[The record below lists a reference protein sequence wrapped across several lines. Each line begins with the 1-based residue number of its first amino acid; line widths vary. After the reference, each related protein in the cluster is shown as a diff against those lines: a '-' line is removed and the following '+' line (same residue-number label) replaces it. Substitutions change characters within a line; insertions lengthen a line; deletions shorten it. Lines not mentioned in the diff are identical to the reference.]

1 MSQSGQIVKIFKS
14 RVNMLEILE
23 SQGYNVADYEGSSI
37 HEVHSMFQA
46 QQMDM
51 LVSEKGGPKKAY
63 IKYHLA
69 KSLQHRDIY
78 EYIDDL
84 YNLEEVLTNTDN
96 LIIIMKDDP
105 NETILKTLRNI
116 WEQEGKFIIIFS
128 IQRLQFNILKHTL
141 VPPHVVLS
149 SEEAAKIKTKY
160 NIKDNSQLPDISR
173 FSPVAKAIGMRPGD
187 MCEITR
193 PSKTAISTKF
203 YRICSP

>member
-1 MSQSGQIVKIFKS
+1 MAQSGQIVQIFKS
-14 RVNMLEILE
+14 RVNMLDILK
-23 SQGYNVADYEGSSI
+23 SQDYNVEDYEGSSI

-46 QQMDM
+46 KQMDM
-51 LVSEKGGPKKAY
+51 LVSNNGGTKKAY

-69 KSLQHRDIY
+69 KSLRPNNIY

-84 YNLEEVLTNTDN
+84 YNLEEVLTNADD

-105 NETILKTLRNI
+105 NETIHKTLKNI
-116 WEQEGKFIIIFS
+116 WEQDGVFIIIFS
-128 IQRLQFNILKHTL
+128 IQRLQFNILKHAL
-141 VPPHVVLS
+141 VPPHIVLT
-149 SEEAAKIKTKY
+149 SEKAAEIKNKY

-193 PSKTAISTKF
+193 PSKTAISTQF

>member
-1 MSQSGQIVKIFKS
+1 MAQSGQIVQIFKS
-14 RVNMLEILE
+14 RVNMLDILK
-23 SQGYNVADYEGSSI
+23 SQNYNVEDYEGSSI

-46 QQMDM
+46 KQMDM
-51 LVSEKGGPKKAY
+51 LISENNGTKKAY

-69 KSLQHRDIY
+69 KSLRPTDIY

-84 YNLEEVLTNTDN
+84 YHLEEVLTNADD

-116 WEQEGKFIIIFS
+116 WEQDGVFIIIFS
-128 IQRLQFNILKHTL
+128 IQRLQFNILKHSL
-141 VPPHVVLS
+141 VPPHTVLTA
-149 SEEAAKIKTKY
+149 EDADKIKTKY
-160 NIKDNSQLPDISR
+160 NIKDNSQLPDIGR

-187 MCEITR
+187 MCEIIR
-193 PSKTAISTKF
+193 PSKTAISTQF

>member
-14 RVNMLEILE
+14 RANMLDILK
-23 SQGYNVADYEGSSI
+23 SQGYDVANYEGSSI
-37 HEVHSMFQA
+37 HEVHSMFQV

-51 LVSEKGGPKKAY
+51 LVSKNDGTKKAY

-78 EYIDDL
+78 DYIDDL
-84 YNLEEVLTNTDN
+84 YNLEEVLTNTDD

-116 WEQEGKFIIIFS
+116 WEQDGVFIIIFS
-128 IQRLQFNILKHTL
+128 IQRLQFNILKHSL
-141 VPPHVVLS
+141 VPPHTVLTA
-149 SEEAAKIKTKY
+149 EDADKIKAKY
-160 NIKDNSQLPDISR
+160 NIKDNSQLPDIGR

-187 MCEITR
+187 MCEIIR
-193 PSKTAISTKF
+193 PSKTAISTQF

>member
-1 MSQSGQIVKIFKS
+1 MAQSGQIAKIFKS

-51 LVSEKGGPKKAY
+51 LVSKHDGTKKAY

-69 KSLQHRDIY
+69 KSLRPNNLY

-84 YNLEEVLTNTDN
+84 YNLDEVLTNSDD

-116 WEQEGKFIIIFS
+116 WEQDGTFITIFS
-128 IQRLQFNILKHTL
+128 MQRLQFNILNHSL
-141 VPPHVVLS
+141 VPPHIVLTPD
-149 SEEAAKIKTKY
+149 ETNELKIKY
-160 NIKDNSQLPDISR
+160 NIKDDSQLPDISR
-173 FSPVAKAIGMRPGD
+173 FSPVAQAIGIRPGD
-187 MCEITR
+187 ICKIIR
-193 PSKTAISTKF
+193 PSKTAISTPF
-203 YRICSP
+203 YRICSS